1 MEHNGNYSCIVT
13 NGNWTITSHTIS
25 VQGAYI
31 QLATESTEV
40 TINVKQNDYIVI
52 DPPDHFGY
60 PSQSIVASWDA
71 VRDNGLGVPLY
82 TLQISNKYHINSAVV
97 GGNGSLY
104 LRHVTVSQ
112 RYRCR
117 LSNTLSS
124 SYIEHTTIVNVSGAI
139 TGPVTTALAVPHD
152 VVANEGETIRIS
164 CIASGR

>member
-1 MEHNGNYSCIVT
+1 M
-13 NGNWTITSHTIS
+13 
-25 VQGAYI
+25 
-31 QLATESTEV
+31 
-40 TINVKQNDYIVI
+40 TINVKRNDYIVI
-52 DPPDHFGY
+52 DPPNHFGY

-71 VRDNGLGVPLY
+71 VSDNGVLRY
-82 TLQISNKYHINSAVV
+82 TLQISNENSINSAVV

-104 LRHVTVSQ
+104 LRRVTVSQ

-117 LSNTLSS
+117 LSNALST

-139 TGPVTTALAVPHD
+139 TDPVTTALAVPHD

>member
-13 NGNWTITSHTIS
+13 NGNWTITSHAIS

-40 TINVKQNDYIVI
+40 TINVKENDYIVI
-52 DPPDHFGY
+52 DPPNHFGY

-71 VRDNGLGVPLY
+71 VRDNGVLRY
-82 TLQISNKYHINSAVV
+82 TLQISNENSANDAIV

-124 SYIEHTTIVNVSGAI
+124 SYIEHTTIVNVSGSI
-139 TGPVTTALAVPHD
+139 TDPVTTALAVPHD

>member
-13 NGNWTITSHTIS
+13 NGNWTVTSHVIS

-40 TINVKQNDYIVI
+40 IINVKQNYYIVI
-52 DPPDHFGY
+52 DPPNHFGY

-71 VRDNGLGVPLY
+71 VSDNGVLRY
-82 TLQISNKYHINSAVV
+82 TLQISNQNPINNAIV

-104 LRHVTVSQ
+104 LRRVTESQ

-117 LSNTLSS
+117 LSNTLST
-124 SYIEHTTIVNVSGAI
+124 SYIERTTIVNVSGSI
-139 TGPVTTALAVPHD
+139 TDPVTTALAVPHD